1 MAAMPARY
9 VSARYVGREDAF
21 GRLAS
26 VLDDAA
32 HGRARAM
39 LVSGPAGVGISR
51 FFDEA
56 TSRIAELS
64 APMTVLRGGAMP
76 AGTDEPYGP
85 LVRAIGPAL
94 AALPDDEL
102 DAVLGPAAVEL
113 ARLLPPLR
121 ARLEAGGWSFDGIR
135 PGAPER
141 RQART
146 MEGVL
151 GMLGRLGERRPV
163 VLVLEDL
170 HRADAA
176 TRALVMFL
184 ARIAADQRLVLV
196 ASDQPDIIPHDD
208 PWVAAVA
215 TITDASHPL
224 ERLSMPLLD
233 RGELAALI
241 EGIEGERTSASLLLL
256 VAERSGGS
264 PLVAEELLA
273 ARRELPTASLSGS
286 LDELVVGRLGIR
298 SVECRRVLR
307 LLAPAGRMIDPARLA
322 RIAADFEIDTSQPA
336 PRSTSTPRR
345 GDGILDAD
353 MTAGLAEAVEHGFLV
368 ERDGAVGFRHE
379 LIGTAVERDLL
390 PLARTRHHAS
400 LAAALTDVPAAAA
413 RHWLEAH
420 DAPAARRT
428 AIEAADLAAA
438 RHAAADE
445 LEALELALSLS
456 DLAGTAGAASRRRH
470 DVRGSDRADLQER
483 AAEAAFAIGR
493 TSRATAYLEAAIGA
507 LDARRDRVRIGLL
520 YERLGVVRRAA
531 GDAVGARAAARRA
544 VELIPR
550 DATPERATVLAS
562 FAQMSML
569 DGLFSDA
576 QRLARDAI
584 KVAHACG
591 PAARDQEIHAT
602 TTLAVALA
610 WGSDPNAAIELL
622 REAETAA
629 REVEDPDALFR
640 VTANL
645 TTVLDLVGRRAEAV
659 DVAYQ
664 GIEDARSA
672 GLEAV
677 YGNFL
682 AGNVMESL
690 VLLGRWPEARR
701 LSARALA
708 WRPTG
713 VAFLMGIV
721 QLATI
726 EIETESGARAGRLLG
741 QTVLE
746 FDALREPQLAAPY
759 YLAAA
764 SYGLWRGDVADA
776 GRSVERGWAVVRTTE
791 EWVLAARMTA
801 MVARVDAAAAAEAR
815 ERRQLAPL
823 AAARSRTAEVLG
835 VATKLVEAA
844 GAPSSAGSRRIA
856 EAYLAT
862 ARGYQ
867 RRLEGDDDA
876 AVWAKVATMWKEL
889 DAPYEEALAHWR
901 QAEALLSSDGAR
913 SGRAA
918 ARRPLL
924 ESVRLAVGLGAR
936 PLVRDLDE
944 LAGRARIELPDEVA
958 AMLRDED
965 GSTVVSAPVMVGVDG
980 DRNGNGRSALVRTIA
995 GDPGQAARRPDTF
1008 GLSGR
1013 EREVLALVA
1022 QGRTNREIG
1031 ERLFISQKTVG
1042 VHVGN
1047 ILSKLEVSGRVE
1059 AAAVAI
1065 RLGLTERVR

>member
-1 MAAMPARY
+1 
-9 VSARYVGREDAF
+9 
-21 GRLAS
+21 
-26 VLDDAA
+26 
-32 HGRARAM
+32 
-39 LVSGPAGVGISR
+39 
-51 FFDEA
+51 
-56 TSRIAELS
+56 
-64 APMTVLRGGAMP
+64 
-76 AGTDEPYGP
+76 
-85 LVRAIGPAL
+85 
-94 AALPDDEL
+94 
-102 DAVLGPAAVEL
+102 
-113 ARLLPPLR
+113 
-121 ARLEAGGWSFDGIR
+121 
-135 PGAPER
+135 
-141 RQART
+141 
-146 MEGVL
+146 
-151 GMLGRLGERRPV
+151 
-163 VLVLEDL
+163 
-170 HRADAA
+170 
-176 TRALVMFL
+176 
-184 ARIAADQRLVLV
+184 
-196 ASDQPDIIPHDD
+196 
-208 PWVAAVA
+208 
-215 TITDASHPL
+215 
-224 ERLSMPLLD
+224 
-233 RGELAALI
+233 
-241 EGIEGERTSASLLLL
+241 
-256 VAERSGGS
+256 
-264 PLVAEELLA
+264 
-273 ARRELPTASLSGS
+273 
-286 LDELVVGRLGIR
+286 
-298 SVECRRVLR
+298 
-307 LLAPAGRMIDPARLA
+307 
-322 RIAADFEIDTSQPA
+322 
-336 PRSTSTPRR
+336 
-345 GDGILDAD
+345 

-420 DAPAARRT
+420 DAAAARRT

-445 LEALELALSLS
+445 LDALELALSLS

-507 LDARRDRVRIGLL
+507 LDARRDRIRIGLL

-584 KVAHACG
+584 KVARACG

-629 REVEDPDALFR
+629 REVDDPDALFR

-659 DVAYQ
+659 EVAYR
-664 GIEDARSA
+664 GIEDARHA

-823 AAARSRTAEVLG
+823 AAARSRTAEVLA

-876 AVWAKVATMWKEL
+876 AVWAKVATMWRDLE
-889 DAPYEEALAHWR
+889 APYEEALAHWR
-901 QAEALLSSDGAR
+901 QAEALLTSDGAR

-924 ESVRLAVGLGAR
+924 EAVRLAVGLGAR
-936 PLVRDLDE
+936 PLVRDLEE
-944 LAGRARIELPDEVA
+944 LSGRARIDLPDEVA
-958 AMLRDED
+958 AMLRGED
-965 GSTVVSAPVMVGVDG
+965 GAAAAAPLLVEVGEEL
-980 DRNGNGRSALVRTIA
+980 NGNGRSALVRTIA
-995 GDPGQAARRPDTF
+995 GDPSPAARRPDTF